1 MHYLQQPQSLVLPT
15 FPSPLPTP
23 TQDIDISHFLTLFE
37 ISFQVHPSIF
47 NQIFF
52 RLITQK
58 NIAMMNNHYVKVL
71 EQKNLCK
78 KLIQRGKNQIK

>member
-1 MHYLQQPQSLVLPT
+1 
-15 FPSPLPTP
+15 
-23 TQDIDISHFLTLFE
+23 
-37 ISFQVHPSIF
+37 
-47 NQIFF
+47 
-52 RLITQK
+52 LITQK